1 MVFYTWNYQYLV
13 SEFLDA
19 AVLFMQDK
27 KEKCRMKDTIAA
39 AATAMT
45 SAGIGIIRISGDDAV
60 GTADRIFCAK
70 SGKKLADC
78 PSHTI
83 HYGYIMEGQEIVDE
97 VLVLLMKAPNSY
109 TREDTVE
116 IDCHGGVLVM
126 QKILETVMR
135 HGARPAEPGEFTK
148 RAFLNGRIDL
158 TQAESVIDIIHSKND
173 FALKSSLS
181 QLRGSVLK
189 KIQNLREKV
198 LHETAWIESAVDDPE
213 HYSLDGYGEQ
223 LAATVKGIKGE
234 IQHLLDTAGQGKI
247 LKEGI
252 HTVIAGKPNVGKS
265 SILNALVGSQRAI
278 VTEIAG
284 TTRDALEEHV
294 NLNGISLNIIDTA
307 GIRDTDDVVEK
318 IGVEKAKEY
327 LEQADLVLYVVDGS
341 RELSEEDYEIA
352 RIIQGKNVIV
362 LMNKSDLGQ
371 RAAQENFSEMFS
383 GFGFD
388 IKKHVLLVSAKEGDG
403 MEKLAERIREMFLQG
418 NVTYNDEVIIT
429 NVRHKHALEQ
439 AAQSLSLVE
448 ESIENGMPEDFY
460 SIDFMNAYEQ
470 LGYIIGE
477 SVEDD
482 LADEIFSKFCMGK

>member
-1 MVFYTWNYQYLV
+1 
-13 SEFLDA
+13 
-19 AVLFMQDK
+19 
-27 KEKCRMKDTIAA
+27 MKDTIAA

-383 GFGFD
+383 GIGFD

>member
-45 SAGIGIIRISGDDAV
+45 CAGIGIIRISGDDAV

>member
-60 GTADRIFCAK
+60 RTADRIFCAK

-189 KIQNLREKV
+189 KIQNLREQV

-213 HYSLDGYGEQ
+213 HYSLDGYGEH

-352 RIIQGKNVIV
+352 RIIRGKNVIV

-383 GFGFD
+383 GIGFD

>member
-1 MVFYTWNYQYLV
+1 
-13 SEFLDA
+13 
-19 AVLFMQDK
+19 
-27 KEKCRMKDTIAA
+27 MKDTIAA

-189 KIQNLREKV
+189 KIQNLREQV
-198 LHETAWIESAVDDPE
+198 LHETAWSESAVDDPE
-213 HYSLDGYGEQ
+213 HYSLDGYREH

-352 RIIQGKNVIV
+352 RIIRGKNVIV

-383 GFGFD
+383 GIGFD